1 MPGLRRRRRIYYNL
15 FSNMYDAF
23 VKLHARRDAGDTRR
37 FLVEAAHPECES
49 NPAILDV
56 CCGTGA
62 VIHAFADR
70 YGDGLSV
77 GYDFSRGM
85 LRRARSRA
93 GIRQVIFIEGD
104 AATLPF
110 KERSFDIVTC
120 SHALYELKGPAR
132 EEALQEM
139 KRVVR
144 PTGVVLLME
153 HEVPRHPLIRLLFNL
168 RMLTMGAADAREFVR
183 GGLAPFARI
192 FPDVSLAHSPSGK
205 SKLILCRKGGEVQPK
220 SS

>member
-1 MPGLRRRRRIYYNL
+1 VSGLRTRRRTYYNV
-15 FSNMYDAF
+15 FSNVYDAF
-23 VKLHARRDAGDTRR
+23 VKLHARRDAGDTRS
-37 FLVEAAHPECES
+37 FLVEAAHPECEN

-62 VIHAFADR
+62 VILAFADC

-85 LRRARSRA
+85 LRRARSHA

-110 KERSFDIVTC
+110 RDRSFDIVTC
-120 SHALYELKGPAR
+120 SHALYELKGAAR
-132 EEALQEM
+132 EASLQEM
-139 KRVVR
+139 KRVLR

-153 HEVPRHPLIRLLFNL
+153 HEVPRHPLIRLLFSL
-168 RMLTMGAADAREFVR
+168 RMLTMGADASEFAR
-183 GGLAPFARI
+183 GGLAPFTKI

-205 SKLILCRKGGEVQPK
+205 SKLILCRKGEEAQPK
-220 SS
+220 GP